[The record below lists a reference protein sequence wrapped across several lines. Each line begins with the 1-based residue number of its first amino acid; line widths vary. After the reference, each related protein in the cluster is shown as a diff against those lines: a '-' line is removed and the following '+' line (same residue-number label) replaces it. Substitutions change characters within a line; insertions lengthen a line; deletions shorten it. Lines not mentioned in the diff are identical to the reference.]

1 MPLKKGSSR
10 ATILANIRELKKA
23 GGRPQDQIIA
33 IALNKAG
40 KASKKRMK

>member
-1 MPLKKGSSR
+1 MPLKPGSSR
-10 ATILANIRELKKA
+10 KTIAANIRELKNA

-33 IALNKAG
+33 IALRKAG